1 MTTLRRMHVSNA
13 DQRNAVIVASSPRA
27 NPGPILGKAGKPA
40 EFRRFIAAG
49 AGKLDEDLRVEL
61 GDDYAQALIDRDP
74 EIDTEIVGRFI
85 EGTQSM
91 LMSSAGEPLF
101 AAPRIVEITYGPDG
115 AETERREP
123 VEVAATVNDAV
134 PLRWTGRK
142 MPKSEVVRKFAFR
155 RSMQLQHVDGVTYD
169 FLYGMAKEL
178 ADEGVMVLLGA
189 GANGKEPIVLQVNG
203 SPYRGFLE
211 GRVNGDQYLLL
222 LHLSN
227 MELKKPAVTATADE
241 EEA

>member
-1 MTTLRRMHVSNA
+1 MSTLRRMHVSNA
-13 DQRNAVIVASSPRA
+13 DQRNAVIVASSPRI
-27 NPGPILGKAGKPA
+27 PTGPILGKNGKPA
-40 EFRRFIAAG
+40 DFRRFITAG
-49 AGKLDEDLRVEL
+49 SGRLDEDLRDEL
-61 GDDYAQALIDRDP
+61 GEDYAQALIEGDP
-74 EIDTEIVGRFI
+74 EIDLENVGRFI

-91 LMSSAGEPLF
+91 LMSCNGEPLF
-101 AAPRIVEITYGPDG
+101 AAPHIVEITYGPDG

-123 VEVAATVNDAV
+123 IEVASTVNDTV

-142 MPKSEVVRKFAFR
+142 IPKAEVVRKFAFR

-178 ADEGVMVLLGA
+178 SDEGVMVLLGA
-189 GANGKEPIVLQVNG
+189 GTSGKEPIVLQVNG

-211 GRVNGDQYLLL
+211 GRVRGEEYVLL

-227 MELKKPAVTATADE
+227 MELKKPAIAAASGE
-241 EEA
+241 EE

>member
-1 MTTLRRMHVSNA
+1 MSTLRRMHVSNA
-13 DQRNAVIVASSPRA
+13 DQRNAVIVARSPRVE
-27 NPGPILGKAGKPA
+27 PGPMLGKDGKPA

-49 AGKLDEDLRVEL
+49 AGRLDEDLRAEL
-61 GDDYAQALIDRDP
+61 GEDYAQAIIDSDP

-101 AAPRIVEITYGPDG
+101 SAPHIVEITYGPDG
-115 AETERREP
+115 SETDRREP
-123 VEVAATVNDAV
+123 VEVGATVNDAV
-134 PLRWTGRK
+134 PLSWTGRK

-155 RSMQLQHVDGVTYD
+155 RSMQLQHVDGVTFD
-169 FLYGMAKEL
+169 FLYAMAKEL
-178 ADEGVMVLLGA
+178 ADEDVMVLLGA
-189 GANGKEPIVLQVNG
+189 GVSGKEPIVLQVNG

-211 GRVNGDQYLLL
+211 GRIDGDQYLLL

-227 MELKKPAVTATADE
+227 MELKKPEVAATAE
-241 EEA
+241 EQA